1 MATTLNV
8 SSLPDYVEQHRDEL
22 LVKSTIGAKTLDY
35 VEIMP
40 NVKYKDALNY
50 LDTDIAL
57 RAASCEWAPDG
68 AVNFNQAYIEVK
80 AVESQLEICWLDF
93 QKKYMNYQ
101 LNFEAGRETL
111 PFEEKIADS
120 LVESAKEAVEELV
133 WLGNSGLGIT
143 GFIADAE
150 TASAAT
156 VDFAS
161 GMTAVGKVDAIVAAL
176 PARMIKKGTNIF
188 MSYSDFN
195 AYVMEANST
204 CCAGRP
210 TADGAS
216 ESLNYYGNS
225 KVKLIPVLGLEN
237 AGGLMMASTSDALVY
252 GTDIEGSETTFEVW
266 YSKDDKKF
274 KFQLLFNAGTAIK
287 WPDEVIVGKAA

>member
-111 PFEEKIADS
+111 PFEQKIADS

-161 GMTAVGKVDAIVAAL
+161 GMTAVGKVDAMVAAL
-176 PARMIKKGTNIF
+176 PAAMVKKGVNIF
-188 MSYSDFN
+188 MSYGDFMSYIQELN
-195 AYVMEANST
+195 GT
-204 CCAGRP
+204 CCSNRAIQ
-210 TADGAS
+210 DAS
-216 ESLNYYGNS
+216 AEEFTYLGNS

-237 AGGLMMASTSDALVY
+237 AGGIMVASTNDALVY